1 MFDLVTGEVRHIPTH
16 NAVPLLISSIAEAA
30 AITLVIALPLLFLT
44 NQVPEVP
51 TIMAFVA
58 AAPPPPPPPPPP
70 ALRAATA
77 RTQPVASG
85 AAAIPIE
92 APSEI
97 RPEPPGAPID
107 AGVPGGVE
115 GGIPGGVVG
124 GFIGGLAEA
133 PPPPPPAPAAPR
145 PVRVGGDVKAPA
157 LLKRVD
163 PEYPRL
169 AMAAN
174 VTGVVILEA
183 TIDVRGEVA
192 DVRVLR
198 SVHPILDAE
207 AVKAVQQWRYS
218 PLTLNGHL
226 SPFVLTVTLSFS
238 LTNAAG

>member
-1 MFDLVTGEVRHIPTH
+1 
-16 NAVPLLISSIAEAA
+16 
-30 AITLVIALPLLFLT
+30 
-44 NQVPEVP
+44 
-51 TIMAFVA
+51 
-58 AAPPPPPPPPPP
+58 
-70 ALRAATA
+70 
-77 RTQPVASG
+77 
-85 AAAIPIE
+85 
-92 APSEI
+92 
-97 RPEPPGAPID
+97 
-107 AGVPGGVE
+107 
-115 GGIPGGVVG
+115 
-124 GFIGGLAEA
+124 
-133 PPPPPPAPAAPR
+133 
-145 PVRVGGDVKAPA
+145 VRVGGDVKPPA

-169 AMAAN
+169 AVAAN

-226 SPFVLTVTLSFS
+226 TPFVLTVTLSFS